1 MIWKEIKLQI
11 LTLKNQKELMLLH
24 GVSIK
29 KSLKWLKVKPYHLQV
44 SPHQEFLLAA
54 IKLYSPKEKKLTN
67 MS

>member
-11 LTLKNQKELMLLH
+11 LTLKNQKELMLLL
-24 GVSIK
+24 GASIK
-29 KSLKWLKVKPYHLQV
+29 TSLKWLKVKRYHLEV
-44 SPHQEFLLAA
+44 LLLQEFQLAA